1 MRMTDSLTGDPE
13 LDASVPHWPR
23 ALPEITW
30 MPLSATKVLAAGSL
44 NATLLPSKLGN
55 TSLLGLLRKLDGKS
69 TLGNLI
75 GEKDSARQNTRQML
89 RLLYQAGLLEDGSD
103 TTIPE
108 GSAFY
113 ALTMD
118 QTRLH
123 RNRKD
128 ALVNS
133 QRPIRILGVNP
144 SMERVLKQIGI
155 NSDAKTSSVSPAF
168 QLLML
173 DPDGQPISK
182 EEFLLDVPVLPI
194 RLHGNSIDIGP
205 WLSVKGG
212 SMLSDLQ
219 DHIAQEASGC
229 ASAGDTELLEMLCAH
244 TISLILAGVSPIVM
258 ASTLYRIS
266 VKTAGPQVEAIAV
279 SRIANQLPYATPELR
294 KRLLDRAKSAMPPL
308 RHIGTKSY
316 EVHYSPRNLMAT
328 FEIQESGFDPVATL
342 PGPWLNVSSRIL
354 KLFSSVFGY
363 TVLDNGQR
371 HRNCPTGGNLGSP
384 EPLLWTITMDF
395 FQVYRYIPL
404 MDHFECVLAT
414 PVENKKIDEMGVIC
428 VGNREKMCRKYGPLG
443 EDLVRLDGGVA
454 KAFFQTSAKV
464 ECIRLQHLLPEVE
477 VPVPL
482 SQIVAEREYHYV
494 PLWAFKLQP
503 SPDWQAMIPD
513 KIARRV
519 QFSNIIGA
527 RRSVRIFEQAGVTS
541 ERYAQIVHASRP
553 ETGSDLEKMFASFIT
568 PILRVREKEN
578 QRFYV
583 IDDNGLLRHLCPE
596 KNTPELFLQRVL
608 DDAPFAL
615 FMTVDLVSFLSRR
628 QEQDLDTLVS
638 ICGQWLGGL
647 WLSISSNGLGGCPC
661 GAAVEMD
668 LQAALPSN
676 YRNYSILASFVAG
689 RPAS

>member
-69 TLGNLI
+69 TLGDLI
-75 GEKDSARQNTRQML
+75 GEKEPERKNTRQML

-103 TTIPE
+103 ATIPE
-108 GSAFY
+108 DSAFY

-144 SMERVLKQIGI
+144 SMEIILKQIGI
-155 NSDAKTSSVSPAF
+155 NFNDKISLVPPAF

-173 DPDGQPISK
+173 DHDGQPISK
-182 EEFLLDVPVLPI
+182 EEFLIDAPVLPI

-205 WLSVKGG
+205 WLPVKGG
-212 SMLSDLQ
+212 CTLSDLQ
-219 DHIAQEASGC
+219 YHIAHGTSDC
-229 ASAGDTELLEMLCAH
+229 AGAGDIELLEMLCAH
-244 TISLILAGVSPIVM
+244 TISLILARVSPIVM
-258 ASTLYRIS
+258 ASTLYRIR
-266 VKTAGPQVEAIAV
+266 VKTTGPQVESIAV
-279 SRIANQLPYATPELR
+279 SRIADKLPCATQKLR
-294 KRLLDRAKSAMPPL
+294 KRLLDRAKSAIPPL
-308 RHIGTKSY
+308 RYIGTKSY

-342 PGPWLNVSSRIL
+342 PDPWLDVSSRIL

-363 TVLDNGQR
+363 TVLDSGQR

-384 EPLLWTITMDF
+384 EPLLWTVTMGF
-395 FQVYRYIPL
+395 LQVYRYVPL

-414 PVENKKIDEMGVIC
+414 PVENKKIEELGIIC
-428 VGNREKMCRKYGPLG
+428 VGNEEKMRRKYGPLG

-464 ECIRLQHLLPEVE
+464 ECICLQHLLPEVE
-477 VPVPL
+477 VPAPL
-482 SQIVAEREYHYV
+482 SQIIAEREYHYV

-503 SPDWQAMIPD
+503 SPDWQAMIPEN
-513 KIARRV
+513 IARRA
-519 QFSNIIGA
+519 QFSKIIGA

-541 ERYAQIVHASRP
+541 ECYAQIVRASRP

-568 PILRVREKEN
+568 AILRVREKEN
-578 QRFYV
+578 QHFYV
-583 IDDNGLLRHLCPE
+583 IEDNGILRHLCSE

-615 FMTVDLVSFLSRR
+615 FLTVDLVAFLRHR
-628 QEQDLDTLVS
+628 QEQDLDTLIV

-668 LQAALPSN
+668 LQAILPSS